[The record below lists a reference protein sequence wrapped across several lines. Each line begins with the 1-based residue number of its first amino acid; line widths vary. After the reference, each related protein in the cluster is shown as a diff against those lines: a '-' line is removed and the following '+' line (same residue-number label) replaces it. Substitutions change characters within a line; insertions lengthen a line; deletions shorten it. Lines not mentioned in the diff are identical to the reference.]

1 LATNCPNPEPD
12 WLFGGRLA
20 LLQPAR
26 GHRVGT
32 DAVLLAAAAPDV
44 PRGLIVD
51 AGAGVGAVGLALAQ
65 VNPDAQVVLLEKNAP
80 AAALARE
87 NVALNGLE
95 SRARVVEADLFD
107 IAARKAEGL
116 IEAAEAVVT
125 NPPFLTAGEARRSP
139 DSDRAMAHVLDE
151 GGVEKWLRASLSL
164 LRPGGTLV
172 AIHRADALEALL
184 AGLSG
189 RLGEL
194 RVLPIFPKEG
204 ESAVRVIL
212 RGRKGSKA
220 PLALLPGLVLHGP
233 DGRFTA
239 LAEDIHR
246 TGRRWFE
253 GSNQK
258 PARRPV

>member
-1 LATNCPNPEPD
+1 LAANCPTPEPD
-12 WLFGGRLA
+12 RLFGGRLA
-20 LLQPAR
+20 LRQPAR

-44 PRGLIVD
+44 SRGLIVD
-51 AGAGVGAVGLALAQ
+51 VGAGVGAVGLALAQ
-65 VNPDAQVVLLEKNAP
+65 QNPGAQVVLLEKNAP

-107 IAARKAEGL
+107 VAARKAEGL
-116 IEAAEAVVT
+116 VEAAELVVT
-125 NPPFLTAGEARRSP
+125 NPPFLTAGDARPSP
-139 DSDRAMAHVLDE
+139 DCDRAMAHVLDD
-151 GGVEKWLRASLSL
+151 GGVDKWLRASLAL
-164 LRPGGTLV
+164 LRPGRTLV

-184 AGLSG
+184 AALSG

-194 RVLPIFPKEG
+194 RVLPIFPREG

-220 PLALLPGLVLHGP
+220 PLALLPGLVLHGL

-239 LAEDIHR
+239 RAEDIHR
-246 TGRRWFE
+246 TGQRLFE
-253 GSNQK
+253 G
-258 PARRPV
+258 